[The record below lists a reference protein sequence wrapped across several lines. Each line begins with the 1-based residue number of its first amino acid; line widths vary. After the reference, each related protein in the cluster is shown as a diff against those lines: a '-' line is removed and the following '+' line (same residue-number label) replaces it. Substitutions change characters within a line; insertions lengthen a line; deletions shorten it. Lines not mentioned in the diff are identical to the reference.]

1 LPETSSRPSRSSS
14 AFPTARRAP
23 GRRAGLTDARVVGEA
38 LALLDEGA
46 EQFTLAEIARRL
58 GVQLPSLYS
67 HVTGLQQL
75 KQLVRIRVAQ
85 DLARELDAAAVGA
98 QGPTGL
104 ASVLGAV
111 RRYALAHPGR
121 WLAVASVEVSADDP
135 EFRAATATGRA
146 SLRGVLRSFDVAD
159 RDLLHWEMLLWS
171 WTHGYVSFEVA
182 HRSPEFTALRFRE
195 TIMEFAV
202 MIAHGRVKL
211 ICLGYGRGRHQF
223 RRGT

>member
-1 LPETSSRPSRSSS
+1 MSPDTSGGRSRSSS
-14 AFPTARRAP
+14 AFPAVRRAP
-23 GRRAGLTDARVVGEA
+23 GRRVGLTDARVVDEA

-67 HVTGLQQL
+67 HVTGLPQL
-75 KQLVRIRVAQ
+75 RQLVRVRVAQ
-85 DLARELDAAAVGA
+85 DIARELEAAVVGA

-121 WLAVASVEVSADDP
+121 WLAVANVEVSADDP
-135 EFRAATATGRA
+135 EFRAATVTGMA
-146 SLRGVLRSFDVAD
+146 ALRGVLRSFGVLD
-159 RDLLHWEMLLWS
+159 RDLLHWETLLWS

-182 HRSPEFTALRFRE
+182 HRSPEFTALRFRQ
-195 TIMEFAV
+195 TITEFAV
-202 MIAHGRVKL
+202 MIAQRVA
-211 ICLGYGRGRHQF
+211 GSPPS
-223 RRGT
+223 